1 MADVICIY
9 GGYAMRI
16 EYIRICHFKSIQN
29 LEIDNIEKLIEQ
41 TSTLIFNDS
50 KLSDSIYSDILSF
63 INDEKDAESTAKSIQ
78 KKVTYYMNEG
88 K

>member
-1 MADVICIY
+1 MYLPLKRSVF
-9 GGYAMRI
+9 REKI
-16 EYIRICHFKSIQN
+16 EKFRGSN
-29 LEIDNIEKLIEQ
+29 LTDNEIDNIEKLIEQ